1 MSKQPLSVCIAALL
15 GALPL
20 HAAPADAAPTTQP
33 LTGAALVPDEVDDLI
48 VAGRAALDE
57 SKLNEA
63 EEAFAAAA
71 AIDVERG
78 TIWLKR
84 LDLSRGRAE
93 DVLGWLGAQ
102 RRDGK
107 EGGDYTYLWG
117 LAFATKV
124 AQDLAAGDTSQAGF
138 MIADARR
145 ELEAACTADAARYRD
160 AHLYL
165 ARICREAGDDEATMN
180 AAATAAEHYPANV
193 EAQELLAR
201 GALGAYAAISA
212 DTEQAERA
220 KGLMAR
226 VHTAVDRAIELM
238 GRPRGAGEQGYAAT
252 LHALKADA
260 FAFEG
265 KVDEAAEAYG
275 EAVGLEPAG
284 FDYRRAYAVLG
295 VEKMVDAMKA
305 GRAIFAKRAPANDA
319 RIATLDWWLGYAL
332 FDTRDPKN
340 VDDGVEAFERA
351 MKVWPPYTNAH
362 YYIARLK
369 LNAQDYDG
377 AYAAFEAHAAAN
389 RDELVSLLQ
398 YDPSDASRLESLI
411 GHYYAASH
419 EAQLKCAFCA
429 ELQTL
434 AYPSESRYF
443 NNLALFLRDA
453 ADAHMGRRGRT
464 GMTDE
469 ERAIYMPMYE
479 RSFAAYEAAL
489 ALEPQNPAFLNDGAV
504 ILHFYLEREYDRA
517 LTMYADAERLAVELL
532 DAGKVSGTEKGIV
545 ETALRDARNNAAM
558 LKRKIERLDEEDDGE
573 EPAGDG
579 ALGR

>member
-1 MSKQPLSVCIAALL
+1 MYSHHACAAALV
-15 GALPL
+15 GALVL
-20 HAAPADAAPTTQP
+20 AAPAAAAP
-33 LTGAALVPDEVDDLI
+33 VPAPVTVLAVAFDEVDDLI
-48 VAGRAALDE
+48 VTGRAALDE
-57 SKLNEA
+57 GKLNEA

-71 AIDVERG
+71 AKDAERG

-102 RRDGK
+102 RRAGK

-117 LAFATKV
+117 IAFATKV

-138 MIADARR
+138 MIADAQR
-145 ELEAACTADAARYRD
+145 ELEAACAADPVRYRD

-165 ARICREAGDDEATMN
+165 ARICRENGDHEGSLT
-180 AAATAAEHYPANV
+180 AATAAAEHYPKSV
-193 EAQELLAR
+193 EAQELIAR
-201 GALGAYAAISA
+201 GALGLYATVSG
-212 DTEQAERA
+212 DEEQAERA
-220 KGLMAR
+220 EELMTR
-226 VHTAVDRAIELM
+226 VHAALDSALDLM

-252 LHALKADA
+252 LHALRADA
-260 FAFEG
+260 FAYAG
-265 KVDEAAEAYG
+265 KFDEATDAYA

-284 FDYRRAYAVLG
+284 FDYRRAYGVLG
-295 VEKMVDAMKA
+295 VEKMVEALKK
-305 GRAIFAKRAPANDA
+305 GRAAFAKRAAPNDA

-340 VDDGVEAFERA
+340 TDDGVEAFERA
-351 MKVWPPYTNAH
+351 MQKWTAYTNAH

-369 LNAQDYDG
+369 LNAQDFDG
-377 AYAAFEAHAAAN
+377 AYAALEAHAAAN
-389 RDELVSLLQ
+389 RDELVALLQ
-398 YDPSDASRLESLI
+398 YDPGDAARLESLI
-411 GHYYAASH
+411 GHYYAANH

-464 GMTDE
+464 GMTEE
-469 ERAIYMPMYE
+469 ERAIYLPLYE

-489 ALEPQNPAFLNDGAV
+489 GLEPQNPAFLNDGAV

-517 LTMYADAERLAVELL
+517 LQMYADAERLAKALL
-532 DAGKVSGTEKGIV
+532 DAGEVSGSEKGIV
-545 ETALRDARNNAAM
+545 ETALRDARNNAAA
-558 LKRKIERLDEEDDGE
+558 LRRKMERLEEEDDEGSDE
-573 EPAGDG
+573 DG
-579 ALGR
+579 ADGR